1 MKINHKV
8 DDIDF
13 EWDEE
18 KADKNFQK
26 HGVSFPE
33 ASEVFFDPFA
43 LPVEQRE
50 EKRETREGVIGL
62 TRKWNMLF
70 VAYVWRKLVIRLISA
85 RKVTKAERKK
95 YENQ

>member
-1 MKINHKV
+1 MILTLNGMKRKPI
-8 DDIDF
+8 
-13 EWDEE
+13 
-18 KADKNFQK
+18 KNFEK
-26 HGVSFPE
+26 HGISFPE

-43 LPVEQRE
+43 LPVQQRE
-50 EKRETREGVIGL
+50 ENGETREGVIGL

-70 VAYVWRKLVIRLISA
+70 VAYVWRKLIIRLISA

>member
-18 KADKNFQK
+18 KADKNFEK
-26 HGVSFPE
+26 HGISFPE

-43 LPVEQRE
+43 LPAEQRE
-50 EKRETREGVIGL
+50 ENGEIRNGVIGL